1 MEHTSSV
8 LVPVTPEQSRKAER
22 IVKDL
27 RFCSNNTS
35 TDNCRRCRYMN
46 YETDCMEALMTEAAD
61 LLAEL
66 AGIRKDNK
74 NGR

>member
-8 LVPVTPEQSRKAER
+8 LVPVTPEQSCKAEW
-22 IVKDL
+22 IIKQL
-27 RFCSNNTS
+27 RFCANNTS
-35 TDNCRRCRYMN
+35 TIDCRKCRY
-46 YETDCMEALMTEAAD
+46 EDLESDCMEALMTDAAD

>member
-27 RFCSNNTS
+27 HFCSNNTS
-35 TDNCRRCRYMN
+35 TDNCRKCRY
-46 YETDCMEALMTEAAD
+46 EGLESDCMEAIMTDAAD

-66 AGIRKDNK
+66 AGIRKD
-74 NGR
+74 R

>member
-1 MEHTSSV
+1 
-8 LVPVTPEQSRKAER
+8 
-22 IVKDL
+22 
-27 RFCSNNTS
+27 
-35 TDNCRRCRYMN
+35 MN